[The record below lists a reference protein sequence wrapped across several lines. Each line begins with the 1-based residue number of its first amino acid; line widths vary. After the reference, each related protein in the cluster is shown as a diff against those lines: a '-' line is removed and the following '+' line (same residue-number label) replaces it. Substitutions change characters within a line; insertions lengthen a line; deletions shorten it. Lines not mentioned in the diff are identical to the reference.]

1 VPLLGHGARKA
12 LVLVAV
18 LGAGAALGACA
29 STPKQT
35 THHHHHQTTPTSK
48 PKGSTGTTPTIPGL
62 AACSTG
68 VLGITISAGGV
79 AAGTSYTV
87 FTLTNQ
93 GPTRC
98 ELDGYPSLE
107 FFGPSGASGAGAGL
121 RLPITGIDGGS
132 APVPVTLSS
141 GGTAEFIVIA
151 NDVPV
156 GGVGCSTVAS
166 VDVSIPGT
174 SEALAVPVALRPC
187 GGSVTVYAFGPPDS
201 ESP

>member
-1 VPLLGHGARKA
+1 MGQGARRA
-12 LVLVAV
+12 LTLAAV

-29 STPKQT
+29 STPKPT

-62 AACSTG
+62 AACSPG
-68 VLGITISAGGV
+68 VLGITTLAGGA
-79 AAGTSYTV
+79 AAGSSYTE
-87 FTLTNQ
+87 FNLTNQ

-121 RLPITGIDGGS
+121 KLPITAIDGGP

-141 GGTAEFIVIA
+141 GGTAEFIIIV
-151 NDVPV
+151 NDFPI

-166 VDVSIPGT
+166 VNVAIPGT
-174 SEALAVPVALRPC
+174 SEALAVPITLRSC

>member
-1 VPLLGHGARKA
+1 
-12 LVLVAV
+12 
-18 LGAGAALGACA
+18 
-29 STPKQT
+29 
-35 THHHHHQTTPTSK
+35 
-48 PKGSTGTTPTIPGL
+48 
-62 AACSTG
+62 
-68 VLGITISAGGV
+68 
-79 AAGTSYTV
+79 
-87 FTLTNQ
+87 
-93 GPTRC
+93 
-98 ELDGYPSLE
+98 
-107 FFGPSGASGAGAGL
+107 L

>member
-1 VPLLGHGARKA
+1 MGHRARRA
-12 LVLVAV
+12 LILVAV
-18 LGAGAALGACA
+18 LEAGAVLGACA
-29 STPKQT
+29 STPKPT

-68 VLGITISAGGV
+68 VLGITTSAGGA

-87 FTLTNQ
+87 FNLTNQ

-121 RLPITGIDGGS
+121 KLPITSIDGGP
-132 APVPVTLSS
+132 APVPAMLSS
-141 GGTAEFIVIA
+141 GGTAEFIIIV
-151 NDVPV
+151 NDIPI

-166 VDVSIPGT
+166 VDVAIPGT
-174 SEALAVPVALRPC
+174 SEALAVPITLRSC
-187 GGSVTVYAFGPPDS
+187 GGSVTVYAFGPADS